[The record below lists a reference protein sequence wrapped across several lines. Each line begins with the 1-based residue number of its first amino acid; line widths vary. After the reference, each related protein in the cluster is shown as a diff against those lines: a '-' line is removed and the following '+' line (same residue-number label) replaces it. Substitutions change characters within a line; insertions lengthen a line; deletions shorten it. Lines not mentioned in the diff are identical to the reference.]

1 MEFRDVLPLLPFQPK
16 TLDKQFD
23 LLDKLPLWFN
33 SPTHLKSVITYRLNR
48 IFEQQYF
55 DEICLTHDRIF
66 SERIYKAR
74 QTGRKLDPDSEFGNV
89 LRGLAQTKLG
99 RDIRFNDPGFKLLL
113 SLVRRRNL
121 RQ

>member
-1 MEFRDVLPLLPFQPK
+1 MEFRDVLPLLPFQPR

-23 LLDKLPLWFN
+23 LLDKLPIWFS
-33 SPTHLKSVITYRLNR
+33 SPTHLKTVITVRLNR
-48 IFEQQYF
+48 IFEQQEF
-55 DEICLTHDRIF
+55 DDICLTHQRILG
-66 SERIYKAR
+66 ERIHQAK
-74 QTGRKLDPDSEFGNV
+74 QLGLELDADREFGDV

-99 RDIRFNDPGFKLLL
+99 RDIRFHDPGFKLLL